1 MAFSPPDTTIS
12 EQNSWFDA
20 FEISYHTKRIFFE
33 NTTLQVALGNLTTQV
48 ADYESQLK
56 KRQQQP
62 DRIAQLKANLEK
74 TIQVIERSSEGFSK
88 SLGYIEAILNRQTG
102 SSNERLITILKQNDS
117 SFSEHDITSL
127 REKFKKVQNELQ
139 QIKERLKQ
147 ADNPLQ
153 ETHQHLTHGNIALQ
167 PHSSE
172 VSTLQDQLKPA
183 NGQPED
189 RQDGPN
195 HVKGG
200 DSSAVTP
207 VTSAQ
212 ADTDGSRHSDALVT
226 AAHKDPEGLADEDKQ
241 AALQSA
247 LVDEPETDA
256 PPTEH
261 KHYRACAA
269 ALGLAENADLP
280 DNIKA
285 FVTPTSP
292 SDEFVPQRIQAVQQE
307 MAHLRANGLSV
318 QQALDQINAALNPT
332 TTELTSATAQ
342 SRRRIK
348 LHEAVLIKK
357 TPLPHPLA
365 DTAQIDAAVKQ
376 AFAAATGLNETDLT
390 AANLGL
396 VNGTPA
402 AQSECIATICAT
414 AAEII
419 LADDRAVP
427 QFDQA
432 GALGSDP
439 AIIAA
444 QSRLTGYH
452 SLLYAPPE
460 TMGHADET
468 MLPDSGPSDAQS
480 ENVAPTVRHRQP
492 RAAARR
498 KRPWTIAGMDLS
510 TQTAQATQTDTAT
523 PPRAPQTLH
532 QAVEAAKIPLET
544 LAADLTPADLKLIC
558 TQLPP
563 DDNIR
568 RAFINILTV
577 GDPDL
582 LTVDQLLRA
591 ASAPVGALADKS
603 PLPWGEEARTR
614 RTKALTAVV
623 TAQMGDEVSL
633 DQMTQLEQ
641 RVATLVELPSRVAPA
656 LYAPFAHH
664 PNKSQ
669 PVADIIDVL
678 KHDLSSAELED
689 AVRAGHPLRELAII
703 GQDEPIGESVLRVL
717 AIEAVQL
724 AAARAPTPQQAMRNM
739 LTELYRYDAIFHDK
753 AFDLDSARKFADA
766 CMGYMQGKRR
776 RMPSLAGPFADL
788 CTGMLTV
795 AADKQVGEKLKD
807 PKRLDYMLSCL
818 RDETLYIETALG
830 AKKIR
835 QLQLRNALWQAQRTL
850 SHCGQDVDVGAFFK
864 QVLFSLHQRNVLRPE
879 DVNAMWQQF
888 DDCHGDKTA
897 VQTFI
902 DSTVKYGWD
911 FTAARPNGPEIGFAP
926 TNTARPTRVASLAGK
941 AQAAAEAIRVG
952 SGDKSLWV
960 RVVRAPNLIQADKDT
975 NTIKKGEF
983 IEKGSDEAVIQVGL
997 CTSSLSD
1004 GKVTLRSNGSVATHD
1019 VNMIRPM
1026 VQTLL
1031 AAHPTGGDFT
1041 PTTAL
1046 MANKALLQDALQ
1058 TLAQSSKG
1066 AKWQISLSSQAQA
1079 NLSPQLK
1086 QQLENAGITFKSA
1099 TVSSRNGTAPANNKT
1114 TPTPSPTSL
1123 PFAKQAANGPNA
1135 GAAPNNG
1142 PAAAPA

>member
-1 MAFSPPDTTIS
+1 MAFSPPDTNIS
-12 EQNSWFDA
+12 EQNSWPDA
-20 FEISYHTKRIFFE
+20 IEISYHTKRIFFE
-33 NTTLQVALGNLTTQV
+33 NTTLQAALGNLTTQV
-48 ADYESQLK
+48 ADYELQLK
-56 KRQQQP
+56 KRQQKP
-62 DRIAQLKANLEK
+62 DRIAQLKASLEK

-88 SLGYIEAILNRQTG
+88 SLEHIEAILNRQTS
-102 SSNERLITILKQNDS
+102 SSNERLITNLKQNDS

-127 REKFKKVQNELQ
+127 GEKFKKAQSELK
-139 QIKERLKQ
+139 QIKERLEQ
-147 ADNPLQ
+147 ADSPLQ
-153 ETHQHLTHGNIALQ
+153 ETHQHLTHANIAQQ

-200 DSSAVTP
+200 DSAAVTP

-212 ADTDGSRHSDALVT
+212 ADTYGPRHSDALATT
-226 AAHKDPEGLADEDKQ
+226 AYKAPEVLADESEQ

-307 MAHLRANGLSV
+307 MAHLRANGLSAP
-318 QQALDQINAALNPT
+318 QALDQINAALNPT
-332 TTELTSATAQ
+332 ATELTSATAQ

-348 LHEAVLIKK
+348 LHEAVLILK

-396 VNGTPA
+396 VSGTPA

-414 AAEII
+414 AAEIM
-419 LADDRAVP
+419 LVDGHAVP

-439 AIIAA
+439 GIIAA

-460 TMGHADET
+460 TIGQVDET
-468 MLPDSGPSDAQS
+468 MLPNSGPSDAES
-480 ENVAPTVRHRQP
+480 E
-492 RAAARR
+492 
-498 KRPWTIAGMDLS
+498 S
-510 TQTAQATQTDTAT
+510 
-523 PPRAPQTLH
+523 
-532 QAVEAAKIPLET
+532 
-544 LAADLTPADLKLIC
+544 
-558 TQLPP
+558 
-563 DDNIR
+563 
-568 RAFINILTV
+568 
-577 GDPDL
+577 
-582 LTVDQLLRA
+582 
-591 ASAPVGALADKS
+591 
-603 PLPWGEEARTR
+603 
-614 RTKALTAVV
+614 
-623 TAQMGDEVSL
+623 
-633 DQMTQLEQ
+633 
-641 RVATLVELPSRVAPA
+641 VAPA
-656 LYAPFAHH
+656 LYAPFARH

-669 PVADIIDVL
+669 PVADIIDIL
-678 KHDLSSAELED
+678 KHDLSSTELED

-703 GQDEPIGESVLRVL
+703 GQDEPTGESVLRVL
-717 AIEAVQL
+717 AIEALQL

-739 LTELYRYDAIFHDK
+739 LTELYHYDAIFHDK
-753 AFDLDSARKFADA
+753 AFDIDSARKFTDA

-788 CTGMLTV
+788 CAGMLTV

-835 QLQLRNALWQAQRTL
+835 QLQLRNALWHAQRTL
-850 SHCGQDVDVGAFFK
+850 SHCGQDVDAGAFFK
-864 QVLFSLHQRNVLRPE
+864 QVLFSLHQRNVIRPE

-897 VQTFI
+897 MQTFI

-911 FTAARPNGPEIGFAP
+911 FTTARPNGPEIGFAP
-926 TNTARPTRVASLAGK
+926 TNTARPTLVASLAGK

-960 RVVRAPNLIQADKDT
+960 RVVRTPSLIQADKDT

-1114 TPTPSPTSL
+1114 TPAPSPTSL

-1142 PAAAPA
+1142 PAAAAPAY

>member
-12 EQNSWFDA
+12 EQNSWPDA
-20 FEISYHTKRIFFE
+20 IEISYHTKRIFFE
-33 NTTLQVALGNLTTQV
+33 NTTLQAALGNLTTQV
-48 ADYESQLK
+48 ADYELQLK

-88 SLGYIEAILNRQTG
+88 SLEHIEAILNRQTS
-102 SSNERLITILKQNDS
+102 SSNERLITNLKQNDS
-117 SFSEHDITSL
+117 SFSEHDIISL
-127 REKFKKVQNELQ
+127 GEKFKKAQSELQ
-139 QIKERLKQ
+139 QIKERLEQ
-147 ADNPLQ
+147 ADSPLQ
-153 ETHQHLTHGNIALQ
+153 ETHQHLTHDNIAQQ

-200 DSSAVTP
+200 DSAAVTP

-212 ADTDGSRHSDALVT
+212 ADTYGPRHSDALATT
-226 AAHKDPEGLADEDKQ
+226 AYKAPEVLADESEQ
-241 AALQSA
+241 APLQSILA
-247 LVDEPETDA
+247 DEPETDA

-307 MAHLRANGLSV
+307 MAHLRANGLSAP
-318 QQALDQINAALNPT
+318 QALDQINAALNPT
-332 TTELTSATAQ
+332 TTELTFAAAQ

-348 LHEAVLIKK
+348 L
-357 TPLPHPLA
+357 
-365 DTAQIDAAVKQ
+365 
-376 AFAAATGLNETDLT
+376 
-390 AANLGL
+390 
-396 VNGTPA
+396 
-402 AQSECIATICAT
+402 
-414 AAEII
+414 
-419 LADDRAVP
+419 
-427 QFDQA
+427 
-432 GALGSDP
+432 
-439 AIIAA
+439 
-444 QSRLTGYH
+444 
-452 SLLYAPPE
+452 
-460 TMGHADET
+460 DET
-468 MLPDSGPSDAQS
+468 MLPDPGPSDAEP
-480 ENVAPTVRHRQP
+480 ENVAPAVRHRQP
-492 RAAARR
+492 RAAARQ
-498 KRPWTIAGMDLS
+498 KRPWTIAGVDLS
-510 TQTAQATQTDTAT
+510 TRTTQATQTDTAT
-523 PPRAPQTLH
+523 PPGAPQTLH
-532 QAVEAAKIPLET
+532 QAIEAAGISLQT
-544 LAADLTPADLKLIC
+544 LVADLTPADLKLIC

-603 PLPWGEEARTR
+603 SLPWGEEARAR

-641 RVATLVELPSRVAPA
+641 CVATLIELPSRVAPA
-656 LYAPFAHH
+656 LYAPFAHQ

-678 KHDLSSAELED
+678 KHDLSSTELED

-703 GQDEPIGESVLRVL
+703 GQDEPTGESVLRVL

-739 LTELYRYDAIFHDK
+739 LTELYHYDAIFHNK
-753 AFDLDSARKFADA
+753 AFDTDSARKFTDA

-788 CTGMLTV
+788 CAGMLTV

-830 AKKIR
+830 AKKMR
-835 QLQLRNALWQAQRTL
+835 QLQLRNALWHAQRTL
-850 SHCGQDVDVGAFFK
+850 SHCGQDVDTGAFFK

-902 DSTVKYGWD
+902 NSTVKYGWD
-911 FTAARPNGPEIGFAP
+911 FTTARPNGPEIGFAP
-926 TNTARPTRVASLAGK
+926 TNTARPIRVASLAGK

-960 RVVRAPNLIQADKDT
+960 RVVRAPSLIQADKDT

-1079 NLSPQLK
+1079 DLSPQLK

-1099 TVSSRNGTAPANNKT
+1099 TVSSRNDTAPANNKT

-1142 PAAAPA
+1142 SAAAAPAY

>member
-12 EQNSWFDA
+12 EQNSWPDA

-33 NTTLQVALGNLTTQV
+33 NTTLQAALENLTTQV
-48 ADYESQLK
+48 ADYELQLK

-88 SLGYIEAILNRQTG
+88 SLEHIEATLNRQTS
-102 SSNERLITILKQNDS
+102 SSNERPITNLTQNDS

-127 REKFKKVQNELQ
+127 REKFKKAQSELQ
-139 QIKERLKQ
+139 QIKERLEQ

-153 ETHQHLTHGNIALQ
+153 ETHQHLTHGNIAQQ

-200 DSSAVTP
+200 DSAAVTP

-212 ADTDGSRHSDALVT
+212 ADTYGPRRSDALAT
-226 AAHKDPEGLADEDKQ
+226 TAHKAPEVLADEGEQ
-241 AALQSA
+241 AALQSVLA
-247 LVDEPETDA
+247 DESETDA

-269 ALGLAENADLP
+269 ALGLDENADLP

-285 FVTPTSP
+285 FVTPTSS
-292 SDEFVPQRIQAVQQE
+292 SDEFVSQRIQAVQQE
-307 MAHLRANGLSV
+307 MAYLRANGLSV
-318 QQALDQINAALNPT
+318 PQALDQINAALNPT
-332 TTELTSATAQ
+332 TTEMTSATAE

-357 TPLPHPLA
+357 TPLTHPLA

-376 AFAAATGLNETDLT
+376 TFAAATGLNETDLT

-396 VNGTPA
+396 ASGTPA

-419 LADDRAVP
+419 LADGRAVP

-444 QSRLTGYH
+444 QSRLTNYYP
-452 SLLYAPPE
+452 LLRATPE
-460 TMGHADET
+460 IIDQAGET
-468 MLPDSGPSDAQS
+468 MLPNSGPSDAEPES
-480 ENVAPTVRHRQP
+480 
-492 RAAARR
+492 
-498 KRPWTIAGMDLS
+498 
-510 TQTAQATQTDTAT
+510 
-523 PPRAPQTLH
+523 
-532 QAVEAAKIPLET
+532 
-544 LAADLTPADLKLIC
+544 
-558 TQLPP
+558 
-563 DDNIR
+563 
-568 RAFINILTV
+568 
-577 GDPDL
+577 
-582 LTVDQLLRA
+582 
-591 ASAPVGALADKS
+591 
-603 PLPWGEEARTR
+603 
-614 RTKALTAVV
+614 
-623 TAQMGDEVSL
+623 
-633 DQMTQLEQ
+633 
-641 RVATLVELPSRVAPA
+641 VAPA
-656 LYAPFAHH
+656 LYAPFAHQ

-703 GQDEPIGESVLRVL
+703 GQDEPTGESVLRVL

-724 AAARAPTPQQAMRNM
+724 AAARAPTPQQAMCNM
-739 LTELYRYDAIFHDK
+739 LTELYHYDAIFHDK
-753 AFDLDSARKFADA
+753 AFDTDSARKFTDA
-766 CMGYMQGKRR
+766 CMGYMQGKRC

-788 CTGMLTV
+788 CAGMLTV

-835 QLQLRNALWQAQRTL
+835 QLQLRNALWHAQRAL
-850 SHCGQDVDVGAFFK
+850 SHCGQNVDTGAFFK

-888 DDCHGDKTA
+888 DACHGDKTA

-902 DSTVKYGWD
+902 NSTVKYGWD
-911 FTAARPNGPEIGFAP
+911 FTTARPNGPEIGFAP

-960 RVVRAPNLIQADKDT
+960 RVVRAPSLIQADKDT

-1079 NLSPQLK
+1079 DLSPQLK

-1099 TVSSRNGTAPANNKT
+1099 TVSSRNGTALANNKT

-1123 PFAKQAANGPNA
+1123 PFAKQAANRPNA

-1142 PAAAPA
+1142 SVRFSVG